1 MDALLKTLLLLGNQ
15 FGANDISIDNE
26 ALKYWLGETNKA
38 QFQSRL
44 RKDCSYIQLRSAL
57 ADKVSIFGLA
67 KLIDKKRN
75 LQQDWAE
82 PSMQNTTL
90 SLLANFGSVIIPYQ
104 DIVDKYF
111 NISFDAAV
119 NQAKAGYISLDIFR
133 LTNRQKAP
141 YLVHVNDLSQLLES
155 KRQDATDNLYKFTST
170 L

>member
-1 MDALLKTLLLLGNQ
+1 MKTLLLLGNQ

-44 RKDCSYIQLRSAL
+44 RKDCSYIQLRSAM

-67 KLIDKKRN
+67 ELIDKKRSF
-75 LQQDWAE
+75 QQDRAE
-82 PSMQNTTL
+82 PPMENITL
-90 SLLANFGSVIIPYQ
+90 SLLANFGSVIIPFK

-111 NISFDAAV
+111 NISFDTAV
-119 NQAKAGYISLDIFR
+119 SQAKAGYISLDIFR

-141 YLVHVNDLSQLLES
+141 YLVHVDDLSQLLQS
-155 KRQDATDNLYKFTST
+155 KRQEASDNLYELTST